1 MRNTLSIGAVALAL
15 LAGCS
20 LNEKDEAQ
28 VPSWDEH
35 DHGDHDDSG
44 GDGGGSGS
52 GSGSATPDA
61 GMASCLDVT
70 PTGGALVY
78 STPLWDASYLDR
90 ARLAVDRNDDIYIV
104 NGTLSKRGSDGS
116 AHWSK
121 AFGDHVATDAH
132 GDVYVAGLFDRVI
145 DFGAGPVRPHGDDG
159 HAYLVKL
166 DKDGNVLALHDEL
179 GLCGVQSVDALAVAI
194 DGRVALTGTGLGT
207 IVIDASG
214 AVVLASGIV
223 GLDLAFDA
231 AGNLLVAGEAGGDG
245 FLVRL
250 DAAGTETLRVTFDEG
265 AMADDR
271 QAIVAVA
278 VDGDGGIY
286 LAGEF
291 ARTLHLYGE
300 DHLVTGYEGG
310 DLDGGFVVKLDRAGA
325 AQWTDVFFAQDVAD
339 IALDPLGSVLVS
351 KTGAGD
357 RSPPYIPGYVKLDGV
372 TGARIPGQ
380 PFEVGAG
387 YGTAQGIAADSC
399 ANVVW
404 LAHAVLNFPPEDTI
418 SKAFLTKLAL

>member
-1 MRNTLSIGAVALAL
+1 MSIGAVALSVA
-15 LAGCS
+15 AGCS
-20 LNEKDEAQ
+20 SSEQEGVK

-35 DHGDHDDSG
+35 GHGDHD
-44 GDGGGSGS
+44 GSGS
-52 GSGSATPDA
+52 GTPDA
-61 GMASCLDVT
+61 AVTSCLDAT

-90 ARLAVDRNDDIYIV
+90 ARLAVDGRDEIYVV

-116 AHWSK
+116 AQWSR
-121 AFGDHVATDAH
+121 AFGDHVATGAN
-132 GDVYVAGLFDRVI
+132 GEVYVAGLFDRTI

-166 DKDGNVLALHDEL
+166 DSDGNVLAVHDDL
-179 GLCGVQSVDALAVAI
+179 GRCGVRSVHAVAV
-194 DGRVALTGTGLGT
+194 DPRGRVALTGSGLGT

-214 AVVLASGIV
+214 AVVVTSDIV
-223 GLDLAFDA
+223 GLDLTFDA
-231 AGNLLVAGEAGGDG
+231 AGHLLVAGAADGDG
-245 FLVRL
+245 FVVRL
-250 DAAGTETLRVTFDEG
+250 DASGTETLRATFDEG
-265 AMADDR
+265 ATTDDR

-278 VDGDGGIY
+278 ADAGGGIY

-291 ARTLHLYGE
+291 ARTLHLDGE

-310 DLDGGFVVKLDRAGA
+310 DLDGGFVVKLDGAGA
-325 AQWTDVFFAQDVAD
+325 VQWTHVFFAQDVAD
-339 IALDPLGSVLVS
+339 LALDPLGNILVS

-357 RSPPYIPGYVKLDGV
+357 RSPPYIPDYVKLDGA

-404 LAHAVLNFPPEDTI
+404 LAHAVINFPPEDQITH
-418 SKAFLTKLAL
+418 AFLSTLAH